1 MDFDVVVVG
10 GGPVG
15 CFTATGIAKN
25 GFKVLA
31 VEEHKSIGEPVQCS
45 GLISPRTL
53 TLVNAPGSLVLREF
67 SNARIMSSMGSE
79 LLINGDRIHAYAI
92 DRSGFDR
99 YLANQAREAG
109 VEILTGAR
117 ATLIKRNSHGF
128 SINIA
133 LEGREITACC
143 RLLIGADGVNSRTAR
158 WLGLPRAG
166 GRVNMYAG
174 ELLLNRVN
182 LDEIQVLLGQDF
194 APGWFGWVIP
204 LTGRLARVGVGSIFN
219 NTSPRYCFKRMIDS
233 YPSIF
238 HGCKEIRYTGGLVP
252 FGPMKKIYASH
263 AMLVGDAASQVKPMS
278 GGGLYTG
285 LRGAQICSGVANKAL
300 SRDFLF
306 EKYLAE
312 YQYLWDGEFS
322 AEFESGVRHR
332 EIYST
337 FSDIDLH
344 KLLRSLDRPYWRRLI
359 ARHGDIDYPSWLGR
373 RLFTAGPWLQ
383 KFARA
388 AIDLYEYGEKMKS
401 RVEA

>member
-15 CFTATGIAKN
+15 CYAAAGIAKN
-25 GFKVLA
+25 GFKVLV

-53 TLVNAPGSLVLREF
+53 TLVNAPKGLVLGEF
-67 SNARIMSSMGSE
+67 SSACIMSSLGSE
-79 LLINGDRIHAYAI
+79 LLINGDKIHAYAV
-92 DRSGFDR
+92 DRSAFDR
-99 YLANQAREAG
+99 YIAGQAREAG

-117 ATLIKRNSHGF
+117 AALIKRNSRGF
-128 SINIA
+128 SINMA
-133 LEGREITACC
+133 VEGREIAACC

-158 WLGLPRAG
+158 WLGLPGAG
-166 GRVNMYAG
+166 GRINMYAG
-174 ELLLNRVN
+174 EILLDRINRE
-182 LDEIQVLLGQDF
+182 EIKVLLGQSF

-204 LTGRLARVGVGSIFN
+204 LTGRLARVGVGSILN
-219 NTSPRYCFKRMIDS
+219 NISPRYCFKRMIDS
-233 YPSIF
+233 FPSIF
-238 HGCKEIRYTGGLVP
+238 HHCREVRYTGGSVP

-285 LRGAQICSGVANKAL
+285 LRGAQICSRVACKAL
-300 SRDFLF
+300 SRDCLHD
-306 EKYLAE
+306 KALAE

-322 AEFESGVRHR
+322 AEFGSGVKHR
-332 EIYST
+332 EIYSS
-337 FSDIDLH
+337 FSDNDLH

-359 ARHGDIDYPSWLGR
+359 ARHGDIDYPSWLAR

-388 AIDLYEYGEKMKS
+388 AIDLYKYGEKIKT